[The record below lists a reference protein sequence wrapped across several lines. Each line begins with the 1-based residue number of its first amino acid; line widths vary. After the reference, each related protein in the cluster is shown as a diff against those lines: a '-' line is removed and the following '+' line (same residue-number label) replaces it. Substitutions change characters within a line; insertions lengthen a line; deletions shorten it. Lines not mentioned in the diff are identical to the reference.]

1 MLIAN
6 LLKLLMLYAPFSN
19 IFNVITILSGIFM
32 YFYAA
37 RQPILDKEKELFG
50 YELLFRDS
58 IDNVFPDVD
67 GDLAT
72 SKMVE
77 ASKFNLG
84 VSEFTGNKPAFINFT
99 LETLSSG
106 YANML
111 TTDEVVVEIL
121 ETVKPGKK
129 LLAICKDLYE
139 QGYTLALDD
148 YEHQKVWVHFFP
160 YIKII
165 KIDWKISSIE
175 QIKEVKQAIEKFP
188 DIKLL
193 AEKVETYEEYNQAVE
208 LGFDYFQGFFFA
220 KPEMVKTKSL
230 SPSQMAMAELLYETS
245 KPELDLASITSVF
258 ERDVTLS
265 YKLLRY
271 ANSAIFRRRNEVSS
285 IKQALVTLGF
295 VELKRF
301 MALMFAVN
309 VNPDKPS
316 ELINSAMARA
326 KFCELVAKDINVP
339 VDNSIAFL
347 TGLLSLIDAIL
358 DEKLEVV
365 LDKLPLAQEIKEPLL
380 TKQGVLAELIK
391 LLELIEHAQWDE
403 SSLIMKNLGIDKEKA
418 IKDYNEA
425 LAWADEQSLA
435 VNG

>member
-1 MLIAN
+1 
-6 LLKLLMLYAPFSN
+6 
-19 IFNVITILSGIFM
+19 M

-37 RQPILDKEKELFG
+37 RQPILDKDKNLFA

-58 IDNVFPDVD
+58 IDNVFPDID
-67 GDLAT
+67 GDVAT
-72 SKMVE
+72 TKMIE

-84 VSEFTGNKPAFINFT
+84 IGEFTANKPAFINFT
-99 LETLSSG
+99 LETLSLG

-129 LLAICKDLYE
+129 LLAICKELYD

-148 YEHQKVWVHFFP
+148 YEHKKVWTHFFP

-165 KIDWKISSIE
+165 KIDWKISTIE
-175 QIKEVKQAIEKFP
+175 EIKEVKQAITQFP

-208 LGFDYFQGFFFA
+208 LGFELFQGFFFA

-245 KPELDLASITSVF
+245 KPELDLISITAVF

-271 ANSAIFRRRNEVSS
+271 ANSPIFRRRSEVSS
-285 IKQALVTLGF
+285 IKQALVILGSQ
-295 VELKRF
+295 ELKRF
-301 MALMFAVN
+301 LGLMFAVN

-326 KFCELVAKDINVP
+326 KFCELAAKDISAP
-339 VDNSIAFL
+339 VDTSIAFL

-358 DEKLEVV
+358 DENLETV
-365 LDKLPLAQEIKEPLL
+365 LEKLPLSQDIKEPLL
-380 TKQGVLAELIK
+380 TKQGALAELIQ
-391 LLELIEHAQWDE
+391 LLEFIEHAQWDKTT
-403 SSLIMKNLGIDKEKA
+403 IVMKKLGIEKEKV

-425 LAWADEQSLA
+425 LAWADEQSEMT
-435 VNG
+435 NEK